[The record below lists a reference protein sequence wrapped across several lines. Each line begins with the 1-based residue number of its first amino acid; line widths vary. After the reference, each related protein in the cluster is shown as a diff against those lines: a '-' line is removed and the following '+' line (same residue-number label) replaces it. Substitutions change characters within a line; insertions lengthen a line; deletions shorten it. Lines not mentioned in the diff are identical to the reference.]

1 MNGVNF
7 VGLMRMEKSMKF
19 ESTIV
24 GKEFIKHRDK
34 LASDLKGENTTF
46 RADFEWPE
54 WWMGYYIPEVTGHK
68 LCHHYSYDTSHPEW
82 GKCEFK
88 YLPKN
93 GFIKIGLYTQ
103 RQQFDN
109 FIFWNWNKPVHI
121 LEEGTI
127 LDFEISD
134 VIDREFVLKAMKE
147 DQAYDRFNYNK
158 HVLLNESVV

>member
-1 MNGVNF
+1 MNKPLNDKRWQDNSDGWVKTMNESKE
-7 VGLMRMEKSMKF
+7 RKEKQSIY
-19 ESTIV
+19 TCNH
-24 GKEFIKHRDK
+24 G
-34 LASDLKGENTTF
+34 
-46 RADFEWPE
+46 DFE
-54 WWMGYYIPEVTGHK
+54 
-68 LCHHYSYDTSHPEW
+68 LCHHYSYDTTHPEW

-103 RQQFDN
+103 RQQFDQ
-109 FIFWNWNKPVHI
+109 FIFWNWKKPVHI

-127 LDFEISD
+127 LDFEITD

-147 DQAYDRFNYNK
+147 DQSYDRFNYNK

>member
-7 VGLMRMEKSMKF
+7 VGLMKTGKNMKF

-24 GKEFIKHRDK
+24 GKEFIEHRDK

-54 WWMGYYIPEVTGHK
+54 WWMGYYIPEITGHK
-68 LCHHYSYDTSHPEW
+68 LCHHYSYDTTHPEW

-103 RQQFDN
+103 RQQFDQ
-109 FIFWNWNKPVHI
+109 FIFWNWKKPVHI

-127 LDFEISD
+127 LDFEITD

-147 DQAYDRFNYNK
+147 DQSYDRFNYNK